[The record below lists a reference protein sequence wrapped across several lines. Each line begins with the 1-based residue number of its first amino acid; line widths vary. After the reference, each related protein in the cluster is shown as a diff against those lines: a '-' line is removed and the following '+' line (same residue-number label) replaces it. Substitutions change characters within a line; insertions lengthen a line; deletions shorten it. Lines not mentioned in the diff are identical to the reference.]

1 KPRLGALRRKELRL
15 NCRLRK
21 IDCSQRTGPAGCRR
35 TARKDACAPDCASAS
50 AYSKMFFIT
59 AQSLDRREA
68 IRRINLIAG
77 KDLRAMADEYKIGV
91 WRNSRENKGWAGQ
104 VIERYLGLP
113 QNSRQAPDFGDWELK
128 VVPLRKDA
136 SGNLRVKESMAIT
149 MLEPAEVV
157 ANNFEDSHLY
167 DKLRSMVVVSRVWES
182 KEELHSILHAAAEFD
197 LDNSEIRK
205 QVVSDY
211 ESIRAQIWERGI
223 DSVTGDLGKL
233 VQART
238 KGPGHGSTSRAF
250 YARPI
255 FVAHILNLQKLAW
268 MPRVF
273 FDDESEPRRVGV
285 ATG

>member
-1 KPRLGALRRKELRL
+1 MRAL
-15 NCRLRK
+15 
-21 IDCSQRTGPAGCRR
+21 PARS
-35 TARKDACAPDCASAS
+35 D
-50 AYSKMFFIT
+50 MFFIT
-59 AQSLDRREA
+59 TQTLNRKDA
-68 IRRINLIAG
+68 IRRLNLIAG
-77 KDLRAMADEYKIGV
+77 KDLRAMADEYQIAV
-91 WRNSRENKGWAGQ
+91 WNNGRENKGWAGQ

-136 SGNLRVKESMAIT
+136 DGNLHVKESMAIT
-149 MLEPAEVV
+149 MIEPAEVV
-157 ANNFEDSHLY
+157 ANKFEDSHLY
-167 DKLRSMVVVSRVWES
+167 DKLRSMIVVSRVWES
-182 KEELHSILHAAAEFD
+182 KEELHSTLHAAAEFD
-197 LDNSEIRK
+197 LDNPKIRE

-211 ESIRAQIWERGI
+211 ETIRTQIREHGI
-223 DSVTGDLGKL
+223 ESLTGDLGKL

-273 FDDESEPRRVGV
+273 ASSDTAG
-285 ATG
+285 A